1 MRCFIGKHSAHHQA
15 PNYPA
20 TAPFIFN
27 VPPMMLD
34 YVIVFSSSLLAAT
47 IAPFY
52 SEVVLGGVLIRQP
65 DAALLLWLLA
75 SVGNTLGGL
84 INWYLGRYLLHY
96 QHKRWF
102 PIKEKQLVR
111 AQAGFQ
117 RFGVWTLLLSWLPV
131 VGDPLTL
138 IAGMMKVRLL
148 PFVLL
153 VFIGKATRYAV
164 VIWFAETL
172 LL

>member
-1 MRCFIGKHSAHHQA
+1 
-15 PNYPA
+15 
-20 TAPFIFN
+20 
-27 VPPMMLD
+27 MLD

-52 SEVVLGGVLIRQP
+52 SEVVLGAVLMRQP
-65 DAALLLWLLA
+65 DAALWLWLLA
-75 SVGNTLGGL
+75 SVGNTLGGM
-84 INWYLGRYLLHY
+84 INWWLGKYLLHY

-102 PIKEKQLVR
+102 PIKEKQLAR

-117 RFGVWTLLLSWLPV
+117 RFGIWSLLLSWLPI

-148 PFVLL
+148 PFTLL
-153 VFIGKATRYAV
+153 VFIGKAARYGI
-164 VIWFAETL
+164 VIYFAERFL
-172 LL
+172 LP